1 VTRCLWQ
8 GPPAA
13 DSFICIGRRPESGI
27 THHQS
32 SATFTHRHYVL
43 SPASLTINPPAHFIA
58 RQGTRTFLPNPWV
71 PTESRGHVSV
81 ANICLHEPSSRLCIY
96 QGHSTEQVPESK
108 SPEQEQW
115 QKPTRDHPARQVFSS
130 LWVSGSQPY
139 TYNHGWAF
147 THTHTHTHTHTS
159 VFTTKPMCYTTNSVI
174 YFKIRQ
180 DIISKW
186 RQEKKFSENPIYH
199 KTLHS
204 SLKSYCSRSEGRAT
218 CILARVKEFPPD
230 SIEIPGLPA

>member
-1 VTRCLWQ
+1 MSL
-8 GPPAA
+8 AA
-13 DSFICIGRRPESGI
+13 DFASTRD
-27 THHQS
+27 TAQS
-32 SATFTHRHYVL
+32 RYLRA
-43 SPASLTINPPAHFIA
+43 
-58 RQGTRTFLPNPWV
+58 
-71 PTESRGHVSV
+71 
-81 ANICLHEPSSRLCIY
+81 SRLNRSSGKNQRETIL
-96 QGHSTEQVPESK
+96 QG
-108 SPEQEQW
+108 
-115 QKPTRDHPARQVFSS
+115 RSS
-130 LWVSGSQPY
+130 LASESLAHSPTPITMDGLS
-139 TYNHGWAF
+139 
-147 THTHTHTHTHTS
+147 HTHTHTHTHTS
-159 VFTTKPMCYTTNSVI
+159 VFTTKPMCYTTKSVI